1 MNGST
6 LYCVLKQQRL
16 AWSSALIVG
25 LTLTLI
31 AHAPVMAVVAGCVI
45 VMLSSLVRS
54 ITKPKSPGP

>member
-1 MNGST
+1 VNGST

-25 LTLTLI
+25 MTLTLI
-31 AHAPVMAVVAGCVI
+31 AHAPVMPVVAGCVL

-54 ITKPKSPGP
+54 LAKPK